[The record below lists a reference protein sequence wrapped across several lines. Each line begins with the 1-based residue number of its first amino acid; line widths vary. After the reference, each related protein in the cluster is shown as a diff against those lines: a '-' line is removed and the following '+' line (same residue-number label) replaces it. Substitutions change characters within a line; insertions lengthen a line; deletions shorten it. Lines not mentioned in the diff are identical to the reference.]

1 MKGMEFY
8 MENLIIQVFSIL
20 IQSLV
25 ELYIV
30 MTLAKRLSNPEGYDK
45 KQTGLMF
52 AAIVVILTSSTLLNY
67 INMQYLK
74 LILFI
79 TLEIVAMKFI
89 LKVKLKHAILIE
101 IICQLLFFISEIIIT
116 IVFTSILKV
125 DLTNSSNFTLA
136 NLSVTIFI
144 NLTAFL
150 VIFAINKLLN
160 NKIKI
165 NFKIK
170 DLSTKNL
177 VFLLVSSAIYIFP
190 QTLIFAITS
199 YSYPIPFLILN
210 CVQFII
216 INIFTFY
223 FVKKDMEFAKS
234 RSDLVTSELHNKTLI
249 GMVDGVRTLKHDYN
263 NIIQSLNGYVVTK
276 QYDKL
281 DAHIKS
287 LLKECNGINNLSSID
302 PKVFN
307 DPAIYG
313 IVGSKYFLANEKGIP
328 FEFDI
333 TTNIVDINFPK
344 PELSRILGILL
355 DNAVEATLKCENP
368 FIRLQMRYEKRKN
381 ADIIKVFNTYDTSID
396 INLTD
401 IYKKGYSSKKVKSGI
416 GLWEVKKLISQNRNS
431 QIYASIE
438 EKMFTQT
445 IVIER

>member
-1 MKGMEFY
+1 

-45 KQTGLMF
+45 KQTVLMF
-52 AAIVVILTSSTLLNY
+52 AAIVGATTISTLLNY
-67 INMQYLK
+67 IDMKYLK
-74 LILFI
+74 FLVIFL
-79 TLEIVAMKFI
+79 TEIFAMKFI
-89 LKVKLKHAILIE
+89 LKANFLHSILIE
-101 IICQLLFFISEIIIT
+101 IICQILFFILEILLAIIVVGT
-116 IVFTSILKV
+116 LKFSANETLISILMP
-125 DLTNSSNFTLA
+125 LL
-136 NLSVTIFI
+136 I
-144 NLTAFL
+144 NLLAFL
-150 VIFAINKLLN
+150 VTYTV
-160 NKIKI
+160 NKITATI
-165 NFKIK
+165 NVSFFNLKNI
-170 DLSTKNL
+170 SIKNL
-177 VFLLVSSAIYIFP
+177 TFLLISSAIYVLP
-190 QTLIFAITS
+190 QMLILIIKN
-199 YSYPIPFLILN
+199 YSYPVSFLILN